1 MAINPPVIVVPT
13 NQTASTF
20 DPVALLNSSEQR
32 AIIRPNNPPPGIAGW
47 IMDVVTDEEIH
58 LTSNIT
64 DHYTE
69 NNTTIQDNIA
79 LPPPEVSTNGLV
91 AELLLTPTA
100 AGAVPAP
107 TGTTAN
113 PVDPIVEQGPPLTPQ
128 AAQTLE
134 QNAVAAAL
142 AQSPITGANSLA
154 LYQQSQS
161 PQQPGQTRQS
171 NAFGFFVQLWLGR
184 QLFTVETPWG
194 FFNNMAMQSLSGR
207 QGKDSRFQ
215 TQFSITFKQ
224 LRFAGNVVVSLGQI
238 AGRAGAYLS
247 ADAPVSN
254 QAGLGPPVDAGGF
267 FSFAT
272 VLPPAP

>member
-1 MAINPPVIVVPT
+1 MIKPPVIIVPT
-13 NQTASTF
+13 NQTGSAF
-20 DPVALLNSSEQR
+20 DPIALLNSSEQR

-47 IMDVVTDEEIH
+47 IMDIVGDEEVR
-58 LTSNIT
+58 LTSNIS
-64 DHYTE
+64 DHYSE

-79 LPPPEVSTNGLV
+79 LPPPEITTAGLV
-91 AELLLTPTA
+91 AELLLTPSA

-107 TGTTAN
+107 TGTPAN
-113 PVDPIVEQGPPLTPQ
+113 PVDPIIEQGPSFTPQ
-128 AAQTLE
+128 ATQVMAQS
-134 QNAVAAAL
+134 AAAAL
-142 AQSPITGANSLA
+142 LAIIGVTGAKSLA
-154 LYQQSQS
+154 LFQQSLA

-171 NAFGFFVQLWLGR
+171 NAFGFFTQLWLGR

-224 LRFAGNVVVSLGQI
+224 IRFAGNVVVTVGHI
-238 AGRAGAYLS
+238 TGRAAAY
-247 ADAPVSN
+247 ATAAAPVNN
-254 QAGLGPPVDAGGF
+254 QTGLGPPVDAGGF

-272 VLPPAP
+272 VLPPSP